1 MLDKIYSCVFYL
13 EGNKNFIVLFISFVF
28 NFNLG
33 LWIFLLFFFD
43 GFNYL
48 VFDRIKFIFNLF

>member
-13 EGNKNFIVLFISFVF
+13 EGNKNFIVLFISFIF

-48 VFDRIKFIFNLF
+48 VFDRG